1 MYESYLKVLAQ
12 ICTDI
17 FQSMTDTEVV
27 ATGVKPDQRADA
39 YYPIAFNIKYEHLEK
54 KVEGHFTL
62 GFTEKDM
69 AVAVA
74 ATLAKK
80 FGLPP
85 PEELDMTAM
94 DLLNEFL
101 NTVVGRAIA
110 EWDKLGFKVRFFPP
124 TSCINAPLR
133 PPTEIDSKA
142 FIILLKL
149 KVHYVTFRVA
159 FIDDAMI
166 GLRGKKVLVVDDS
179 SVIRQVMCSHLKA
192 AGFVVEQAANG
203 REAVSKHQA
212 WNPDVTVMDQ
222 VMPELNGLDAIV
234 EIRQRYPEAR
244 FIMLTSTS
252 RTDEVVTAKTLGVVE
267 YLIKPL
273 QLTELMAAIARSL
286 KAK

>member
-1 MYESYLKVLAQ
+1 MYESYLKVLAHV
-12 ICTDI
+12 CTNI

-27 ATGVKPDQRADA
+27 ATGIKPDQRADA
-39 YYPIAFNIKYEHLEK
+39 YYPIAFNIKYEHIEK

-69 AVAVA
+69 ALAVA
-74 ATLAKK
+74 ATLARKL
-80 FGLPP
+80 GLAA
-85 PEELDMTAM
+85 PEELDLTAT

-124 TSCINAPLR
+124 TSCVNAPLR
-133 PPTEIDSKA
+133 SPTEIDSKA
-142 FIILLKL
+142 YIIVLKL

-192 AGFVVEQAANG
+192 AGFAVEQASNG
-203 REAVSKHQA
+203 RDALSKHQD
-212 WNPDVTVMDQ
+212 WNPDLTVMDQ

-234 EIRQRYPEAR
+234 EIQQRQPHAR
-244 FIMLTSTS
+244 FVMLTSTS
-252 RTDEVVTAKTLGVVE
+252 RTDEVVTAQTLGVVE

-273 QLTELMAAIARSL
+273 QLTELTSAIARAL
-286 KAK
+286 KA